1 MIQLLR
7 VDCRLIH
14 GQVAVYWITGTNS
27 SSIVVANDKYA
38 TNPMLKM
45 ALTAGKPAGV
55 TMQVLKVADA
65 INYLNDPAHDRDKIF
80 VVCASTADALT
91 VTSSVEAVKSIDVG
105 AQTPAEGRVNV
116 LPSVHLGPTD
126 LADLEEMEKLGRE
139 VYVQEVPSAKKL
151 SVAEVKNL
159 IK

>member
-14 GQVAVYWITGTNS
+14 GQVAVYWINGTGSNA
-27 SSIVVANDKYA
+27 IVVANDKYA

-55 TMQVLKVADA
+55 SMQVLKVEDA
-65 INYLNDPAHDRDKIF
+65 IKYLNDPAHDREKIF
-80 VVCASTADALT
+80 VVVADTNDGLR
-91 VTSSVEAVKSIDVG
+91 VSQNVSAVKTVDVG

-116 LPSVHLGPTD
+116 LPSVHLGAID
-126 LADLEEMEKLGRE
+126 VANLEQIENLGKE

-151 SVAEVKNL
+151 SVADVKKL
-159 IK
+159 VI